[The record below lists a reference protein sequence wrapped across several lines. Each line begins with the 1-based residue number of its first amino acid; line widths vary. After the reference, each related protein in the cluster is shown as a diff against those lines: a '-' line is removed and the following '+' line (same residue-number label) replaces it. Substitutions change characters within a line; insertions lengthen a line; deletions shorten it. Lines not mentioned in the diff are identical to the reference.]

1 MGDGENSSLNAGPDI
16 VNEPLAEM
24 FRYNRWAT
32 ATLIAACRELPD
44 AVLDA
49 PVAGISGTVRVLL
62 MHLVGGEQTQVLRTM
77 GRQHEG
83 ELTRSSAWP
92 GFDALAA
99 MAAASSDEL
108 VAIAERLDQPRSV
121 DLPWQGKARRY
132 PVSFFL
138 VHALEHG
145 VEHRTEIKV
154 ALGQLGVETPDLD
167 GWAFAAAMG
176 YGAES

>member
-1 MGDGENSSLNAGPDI
+1 M
-16 VNEPLAEM
+16 NEPLAEM

-32 ATLIAACRELPD
+32 ATLIAACRDLPD
-44 AVLDA
+44 GVLDA
-49 PVAGISGTVRVLL
+49 RPPGISGTIRQLL
-62 MHLVGGEQTQVLRTM
+62 LHMAGGERTQVLRTM

-83 ELTRSSAWP
+83 EPTRSSPWP

-99 MAAASSDEL
+99 MAEASSGEL
-108 VAIAERLDQPRSV
+108 IAIAARLDGEPSV
-121 DLPWQGKARRY
+121 DLPWAGRTYRY

-154 ALGQLGVETPDLD
+154 ALAQAGVTTPDLD
-167 GWAFAAAMG
+167 GWFYARAMG
-176 YGAES
+176 YGGEVTRDVG

>member
-1 MGDGENSSLNAGPDI
+1 M
-16 VNEPLAEM
+16 NEPLAEM

-32 ATLIAACRELPD
+32 AALIAACRDLPD

-49 PVAGISGTVRVLL
+49 RPPGISGTVRVLL
-62 MHLVGGEQTQVLRTM
+62 MHLVGGQRTQVLRTL

-83 ELTRSSAWP
+83 ELNRSSAWP
-92 GFDALAA
+92 GFGALAA
-99 MAAASSDEL
+99 TAEASSYEL
-108 VAIAERLDQPRSV
+108 ITIADRLDGEPSA
-121 DLPWQGKARRY
+121 DLAWAGRTFRY

-167 GWAFAAAMG
+167 GWSYAQAMG
-176 YGAES
+176 YGEDVGAVPPDGGGR